1 MKLPK
6 LTPSQ
11 WRSLATGTLAIAV
24 TLNQAWLQI
33 AGTPGIHIPP
43 AVTGIMQVVGILV
56 AMGSRSLSKK
66 DSGTGTGI
74 VGDPACAVTATT
86 YTTAPPATT
95 ALTGLMPSLISALAP
110 VGQLLLTA
118 FAADLVAKQHTAQ
131 ATEATQMLD
140 QSALLAAHAKIDAL
154 TAPVVADAQSPPIQ
168 AETPTAPLLAP
179 YTGVSGPGVL
189 IPAETIG
196 GAP

>member
-11 WRSLATGTLAIAV
+11 WRSLATGTLGLLV
-24 TLNQAWLQI
+24 TINQSWLQI
-33 AGTPGIHIPP
+33 SGTPGIHIPP
-43 AVTGIMQVVGILV
+43 VVTALMQAVGILV

-74 VGDPACAVTATT
+74 VGDPACAVPATPD
-86 YTTAPPATT
+86 TTAP
-95 ALTGLMPSLISALAP
+95 ALAGLMPSLISALAP

-140 QSALLAAHAKIDAL
+140 QSALLAAHAKIDAVKIDAL
-154 TAPVVADAQSPPIQ
+154 AAPVALDAQSPPIQ

-179 YTGVSGPGVL
+179 YTGISGPGVL
-189 IPAETIG
+189 ISAETAG
-196 GAP
+196 